1 MNGDVLSILE
11 AIKIHAKETPDKLC
25 AGDKKKSATYSEFWD
40 MIQRAA
46 TYLKNS
52 GVRKD
57 SIVVIRGV
65 QKVEYLVAALGIQ
78 LAGAAY
84 LPLEK
89 AVKDDR
95 ILEIM
100 KFVEADVY
108 VAEKTVNN

>member
-1 MNGDVLSILE
+1 MNNEVASILE

-84 LPLEK
+84 LPRAQRRSAQCRVLRGPD
-89 AVKDDR
+89 AALR
-95 ILEIM
+95 PQGGH
-100 KFVEADVY
+100 FCR
-108 VAEKTVNN
+108 

>member
-1 MNGDVLSILE
+1 MNNEVASILE

-57 SIVVIRGV
+57 SIVVIS
-65 QKVEYLVAALGIQ
+65 GISC
-78 LAGAAY
+78 GSTWN
-84 LPLEK
+84 
-89 AVKDDR
+89 
-95 ILEIM
+95 
-100 KFVEADVY
+100 
-108 VAEKTVNN
+108 TVSRSCISSS